1 MTEISYTGLLT
12 GDTPL
17 ELVPAAVSLLA
28 GGEPVELARLADAA
42 GWPLAK
48 VKTVLSRFPRVD
60 WDDSGRL
67 AGLGLTLRPTGHRFT
82 VDGHALFTWCAMDTL
97 LFPLVLGR
105 AAQVAST
112 CPATR
117 QEVSLT
123 VGPDLVSGLTPT
135 TAVVSQVT
143 TPDPVADIRT
153 TVCDHGH
160 FFASADAAGD
170 WLAQHPGGRVQ
181 PVAEALQTGREW
193 HARQGWAR
201 GNLPC

>member
-1 MTEISYTGLLT
+1 MNETTCTGSRT
-12 GDTPL
+12 GDSLL
-17 ELVPAAVSLLA
+17 ELVPPAVALLA
-28 GGEPVELARLADAA
+28 AGEPVELARLAEAA

-48 VKTVLSRFPRVD
+48 VETALAGFPRVD
-60 WDDSGRL
+60 WDDHGRL

-82 VDGHALFTWCAMDTL
+82 VDGHVLFTWCAMDTL

-117 QEVSLT
+117 QPVSLT
-123 VGPDLVSGLTPT
+123 VAPDGISGLTPA

-160 FFASADAAGD
+160 FFASADAALD
-170 WLAQHPGGRVQ
+170 WLAGHPGGTVQ
-181 PVAEALQTGREW
+181 PVAGAFRSAREW
-193 HARQGWAR
+193 HAQQGWAR
-201 GNLPC
+201 GVLPC